1 MSCGPER
8 DLNVGLLAFG
18 FGVCPLHPPSD
29 AFPGCAGLEFLI
41 LRCQNFGEFGSTVER
56 RSLEGLDASII

>member
-18 FGVCPLHPPSD
+18 FGVCPLPLPSD
-29 AFPGCAGLEFLI
+29 AFPGCAGL
-41 LRCQNFGEFGSTVER
+41 GV
-56 RSLEGLDASII
+56 LDFAVSKRWRVWFDC